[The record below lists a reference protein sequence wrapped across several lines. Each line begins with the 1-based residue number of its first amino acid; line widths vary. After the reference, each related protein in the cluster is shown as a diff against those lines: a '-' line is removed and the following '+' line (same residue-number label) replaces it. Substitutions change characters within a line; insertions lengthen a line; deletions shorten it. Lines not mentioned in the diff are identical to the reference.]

1 MSKNKAQVLIIDD
14 EPDIRDLLKNILEDA
29 GYRCTAVGSVDEA
42 LLELGAQPFDLAF
55 ADIRMP
61 GKPVTALL
69 EEIRRSYGGM
79 AVIMITALNDAE
91 TAIETI
97 RMGAFDYIIKPFNLS
112 QVLVAADRAMEK
124 RRIEQANRE
133 FTSYLEQMAE
143 DRAVQANRMF
153 YSMTQVLI
161 RLLELKTPFDVGHS
175 VNVAEIARHV
185 AHELKMTNDGIR
197 KVYLAALL
205 HDVGMITVENLLLHK
220 QGSLTAEE
228 YKKIQEHSALAEM
241 VLRPILD
248 DEEVLK
254 YIRHHH
260 ERYDGAGYP
269 DGLKGNIIPLGARI
283 VAVAEAFDS
292 MTRSRP
298 YRKAISP
305 EMALAEL
312 QRCADSQFDP
322 QVVAIFSQLFVQ
334 ISQNLQHAGPDKS

>member
-1 MSKNKAQVLIIDD
+1 MSKSKAQVLIIDD
-14 EPDIRDLLKNILEDA
+14 EPDIRELLQSILEDA
-29 GYRCTAVGSVDEA
+29 GYNCTAVAGVDEA
-42 LLELGAQPFDLAF
+42 LAALAAQPFDLAF

-69 EEIRRSYGGM
+69 QEIRRSYGGTV
-79 AVIMITALNDAE
+79 VIMITALNNAE

-133 FTSYLEQMAE
+133 FTDYLEQMAE
-143 DRAVQANRMF
+143 DRAAQANRMF

-175 VNVAEIARHV
+175 VNVAEIARFV
-185 AHELKMTNDGIR
+185 AHELKMTKDGIR

-228 YKKIQEHSALAEM
+228 YRKIQEHSALAEM

-322 QVVAIFSQLFVQ
+322 QVVAIFAQLFEQ
-334 ISQNLQHAGPDKS
+334 ISYNLQHAGPGKS